1 MRKKYEAGSGVE
13 PRGFIGNYCVML
25 IALFKKSAFRA
36 GLRVS
41 TRGQPAEMGKV
52 SKAMC
57 ECVCVE
63 RERERERKERE
74 RMSSTLQTISLETPN
89 LW

>member
-1 MRKKYEAGSGVE
+1 MRKKYEAGSGDE

-57 ECVCVE
+57 ECVCGE
-63 RERERERKERE
+63 REREREREKRKRE
-74 RMSSTLQTISLETPN
+74 NELYTTDHFFRDT
-89 LW
+89 